1 MMTMRN
7 KRIRSFKLRAKEQ
20 RTKLYIVLGALFIL
34 FAFSIAPMADT
45 GVHETRVIAD
55 KGDTLTSLCEP
66 YCPEDM
72 SLRLFVDKVL
82 YVNDLSSSA
91 LSIGQEIIIPLD

>member
-1 MMTMRN
+1 MTTMRN

-20 RTKLYIVLGALFIL
+20 RVKLYIVLGALFIL

-45 GVHETRVIAD
+45 GVHETSVIAD

-72 SLRLFVDKVL
+72 SLRLFVDKVM
-82 YVNDLSSSA
+82 YVNDLDSSA
-91 LSIGQEIIIPLD
+91 LSIGQEIVIPLD